1 MDRQA
6 ESFDNIKRVG
16 QFAADGTKVT
26 FEANV
31 DARRA
36 NQQGRPSIMAKYT
49 FVVLTNPTSGKE
61 AEYNEWYNK
70 QHIPDVLNVPG
81 FVAAQRF
88 RLADAQMGDN
98 NPHRYLALYEIE
110 TNDLAAT
117 LKDMQ
122 SRVGSNDMI
131 MSDAIDMKTV
141 APHLFTP
148 VAEKVQ
154 AKDVLRPRRAA

>member
-1 MDRQA
+1 
-6 ESFDNIKRVG
+6 
-16 QFAADGTKVT
+16 
-26 FEANV
+26 
-31 DARRA
+31 
-36 NQQGRPSIMAKYT
+36 MAKYT

-110 TNDLAAT
+110 TNDLAAA
-117 LKDMQ
+117 LKDLQ

-131 MSDAIDMKTV
+131 MSDAIDMKAV
-141 APHLFTP
+141 SAHLFTP